1 MWLPLVPAAAA
12 EWLAV
17 ARKISLPVEAGLC
30 ILWVYGR
37 DEPEADTGITGDLAM
52 SKREL
57 YYELR
62 RGGMGRETARACVV
76 ETSLM
81 GRLDRLDYW
90 LTKLQERTSQ

>member
-1 MWLPLVPAAAA
+1 MFTACA
-12 EWLAV
+12 
-17 ARKISLPVEAGLC
+17 
-30 ILWVYGR
+30 ILWVYGT

-62 RGGMGRETARACVV
+62 RGGMDRETARACVV

-81 GRLDRLDYW
+81 GRLDRLGYW
-90 LTKLQERTSQ
+90 LAKLQERTARRVAADEE

>member
-1 MWLPLVPAAAA
+1 MLVGCA
-12 EWLAV
+12 
-17 ARKISLPVEAGLC
+17 
-30 ILWVYGR
+30 ILWVYGM

-52 SKREL
+52 SQREL

-90 LTKLQERTSQ
+90 LAKLQERTRQIAASYTGDVATIRRVGR

>member
-1 MWLPLVPAAAA
+1 VCYTLGV
-12 EWLAV
+12 
-17 ARKISLPVEAGLC
+17 GT
-30 ILWVYGR
+30 
-37 DEPEADTGITGDLAM
+37 DEPEADTGITGDLVM

-81 GRLDRLDYW
+81 GRLNRLDYW
-90 LTKLQERTSQ
+90 LAKLRADKPVAVKTGSGGLS